1 MVTPSGPGP
10 RSPLGSGRSVGLLA
24 VGDGTA
30 VDAGGAELDPGGAAV
45 EPRGVEVGVVNGS
58 ARSTA
63 PVVQPAT
70 SPVRASASTI
80 ARTPG
85 RRAVVALIE
94 PLSPAGR
101 PKRPGRRTT
110 EVDHTKERDR
120 PQPAPALE
128 GVWST
133 TPVTSGP
140 GSGASHDRAGTG
152 TEVAYDLVGIAEE
165 AAGTRLPIRVRA
177 WDGSEAGAPAGPDV
191 PLVLIRS
198 RRALRHLIWRPG
210 ELGLA
215 RAYVTGELD
224 LEGDL
229 TDGLRRVW
237 RAVRER
243 PAAPT
248 QSRRDQ
254 LLARARAVRTV
265 ARLGAIGPRP
275 PRPASESRLT
285 GRLHTTFRDRA
296 AISHHYDLSNAFYQL
311 LLDPQMAYSC
321 AYWPADDPTYPL
333 EAAQRDKLDLVCRK
347 LALTEGSRLLDVGCG
362 WGSLALHAAQ
372 HYGARVVGVTLSV
385 EQRDFVRARAAE
397 RGVADRLD
405 IRLQHYRD
413 VPDSGFDA
421 VSSIEMGEHVGRR
434 EYVDF
439 AARLHGFLRPQGR
452 LLVQQ
457 MSRNG
462 TAPGGGPFI
471 ETYIAPDMHMKSLA
485 TTIGLLEDAGL
496 EIREV
501 QAMREHY
508 PRTVRAWLATLEAR
522 WDDAVAIVGVEVARV
537 WRLYLAG
544 GALAF
549 EENRMGVDQIL
560 AVRPDADGGSGLPW
574 TPRSWRVEPGTGPA

>member
-1 MVTPSGPGP
+1 V
-10 RSPLGSGRSVGLLA
+10 
-24 VGDGTA
+24 
-30 VDAGGAELDPGGAAV
+30 AG
-45 EPRGVEVGVVNGS
+45 
-58 ARSTA
+58 
-63 PVVQPAT
+63 
-70 SPVRASASTI
+70 
-80 ARTPG
+80 
-85 RRAVVALIE
+85 
-94 PLSPAGR
+94 
-101 PKRPGRRTT
+101 
-110 EVDHTKERDR
+110 
-120 PQPAPALE
+120 
-128 GVWST
+128 
-133 TPVTSGP
+133 
-140 GSGASHDRAGTG
+140 
-152 TEVAYDLVGIAEE
+152 DLVGIAEE
-165 AAGTRLPIRVRA
+165 AVGASLPIRVRA

-191 PLVLIRS
+191 PLLLIRS
-198 RRALRHLIWRPG
+198 RRALRHLVWRPG

-237 RAVRER
+237 RAVRDR

-248 QSRRDQ
+248 HSRRDL
-254 LLARARAVRTV
+254 LLARARAVRTA

-296 AISHHYDLSNAFYQL
+296 AISHHYDLSNAFYEL

-321 AYWPADDPTYPL
+321 AYWPVDDATYPL

-372 HYGARVVGVTLSV
+372 HHGARVVGVTLST

-413 VPDSGFDA
+413 VPDTGFDA
-421 VSSIEMGEHVGRR
+421 VSSIEMGEHVGDQ

-439 AARLHGFLRPQGR
+439 AARLYGFLRPQGR

-462 TAPGGGPFI
+462 AAPGGGPFI
-471 ETYIAPDMHMKSLA
+471 ETYIAPDMHMKPLA
-485 TTIGLLEDAGL
+485 TTVGLLEGAGL

-508 PRTVRAWLATLEAR
+508 PRTIRAWLATLEER

-560 AVRPDADGGSGLPW
+560 AVRPDADGTSGLPW
-574 TPRSWRVEPGTGPA
+574 TPRSWQVEPGTGPA